1 MATIKTPRELP
12 DNIDDWSDEIEEL
25 LSEWGEVAMC
35 YAYLHNFGQRK
46 YKQKYHNLQIPI
58 IILSTLTGTANFA
71 TESYIPV
78 GFQQGFSAG
87 VGSLNLFCGILG
99 TLLSFLRYS
108 EIYEGHRI
116 AALAWSKLSRNI
128 EIELSLHDKKR
139 QPCRDFLK
147 ICRAEYDN
155 LLESSP
161 TVDLDII
168 GDFNKKFNTDYP
180 DVRKPVICN
189 GLKAIT
195 PYKSDT
201 IPKPKVT
208 SKPKVTHDTVNPDT
222 VNPDTVTP
230 DTVNPD
236 TVNPDTVNPD
246 TVNLEPDEV
255 IIPIG
260 KP

>member
-1 MATIKTPRELP
+1 MDTIKTPRQLP
-12 DNIDDWSDEIEEL
+12 DDIEEWSDEIEEL

-46 YKQKYHNLQIPI
+46 YKKKYHHLQIPI

-71 TESYIPV
+71 TDSYVPED
-78 GFQQGFSAG
+78 FKHGFSAG

-128 EIELSLHDKKR
+128 EIELSLQDKKR
-139 QPCRDFLK
+139 KPCRDFLK
-147 ICRAEYDN
+147 ICRSEYDN

-161 TVDLDII
+161 NVDLDII
-168 GDFNKKFNTDYP
+168 NYFNKKFEDDYP

-189 GLKAIT
+189 GLKEIK
-195 PYKSDT
+195 PYKED
-201 IPKPKVT
+201 
-208 SKPKVTHDTVNPDT
+208 
-222 VNPDTVTP
+222 
-230 DTVNPD
+230 
-236 TVNPDTVNPD
+236 
-246 TVNLEPDEV
+246 
-255 IIPIG
+255 IIPPVKKEISTQTE
-260 KP
+260 PEPQFDSQEEPELPSQNP